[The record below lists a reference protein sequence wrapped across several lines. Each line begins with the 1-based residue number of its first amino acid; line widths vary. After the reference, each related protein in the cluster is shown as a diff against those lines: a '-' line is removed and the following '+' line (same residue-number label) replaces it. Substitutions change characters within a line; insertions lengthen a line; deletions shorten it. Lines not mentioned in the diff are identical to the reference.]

1 MKLCEIV
8 RKNLTEKPGEVQQQ
22 LYTLCKKKSNRKN
35 GRSITTVVCII
46 IQTTTINQT
55 NE

>member
-1 MKLCEIV
+1 MRLCEIV

-22 LYTLCKKKSNRKN
+22 LYTLCKKKSNR
-35 GRSITTVVCII
+35 RSITTVVYII